1 MLSNREKAL
10 VVVSYYKGAAD
21 NDVIRGNIKESN
33 AYGISVECSE
43 KIMQELGLTID
54 FEEDFEDFMKE
65 LDIIT
70 GILTK
75 EYDEDKRFTGTRRSP
90 VHCLICKTDY
100 IDFCMK
106 HYHIPGS
113 WEIRDQ

>member
-1 MLSNREKAL
+1 MLSKREKAL
-10 VVVSYYKGAAD
+10 VVVAFYKGMED
-21 NDVIRGNIKESN
+21 NDVQRGTDSKQ
-33 AYGISVECSE
+33 AYSLSIECTD
-43 KIMQELGLTID
+43 KIMAELGLTID
-54 FEEDFEDFMKE
+54 FEDEYEEFLDE
-65 LDIIT
+65 LEVIT

-75 EYDEDKRFTGTRRSP
+75 EYDNTMKFTGTRRSP

-113 WEIRDQ
+113 WEIRGQ